1 MVVYQ
6 PAQICPLP
14 DACLEG
20 SEVAWAPPGTRLEVL
35 ALHVQEL
42 PRSNV
47 RWFSVEYE
55 GRAGWISEFSTDKAP
70 SVRGGKIVRE

>member
-14 DACLEG
+14 DACLDG
-20 SEVAWAPPGTRLEVL
+20 SEVVWVPPGTRLEVL